1 MRRALLALVSTVAG
15 LVLLLSFKT
24 QPLTA
29 PLAAAGPLATTGG
42 ASGTR
47 AAATPTKA
55 PATAGQTPAATSAAP
70 RTYTGSTSQTPYG
83 PVQVQITVTAGKL
96 TAVTPVQ
103 LPNGNGY
110 DQQVDTIAV
119 PYLAQEALTAQSA
132 HIDSVSGAT
141 YTSNGYTA
149 SLQSALD
156 AAHL

>member
-1 MRRALLALVSTVAG
+1 MSTVAG

-29 PLAAAGPLATTGG
+29 PLAAAGPLATAGG
-42 ASGTR
+42 SSGTR
-47 AAATPTKA
+47 AATTPTKA
-55 PATAGQTPAATSAAP
+55 PAATPAAP

-119 PYLAQEALTAQSA
+119 PYLTQEALTAQSA

>member
-47 AAATPTKA
+47 AATTPTKA
-55 PATAGQTPAATSAAP
+55 PAATSAAP

-119 PYLAQEALTAQSA
+119 PYLTQEALTAQSA

>member
-15 LVLLLSFKT
+15 LVLLLTFKT

-42 ASGTR
+42 ASGSR
-47 AAATPTKA
+47 AATT
-55 PATAGQTPAATSAAP
+55 PATTPAKAPAATSAAP

-83 PVQVQITVTAGKL
+83 PVQVQITVAAGKL

>member
-42 ASGTR
+42 ASGSR
-47 AAATPTKA
+47 AATT
-55 PATAGQTPAATSAAP
+55 PATTPAKAPAATSAAP

-83 PVQVQITVTAGKL
+83 PVQVQITVAAGKL

>member
-24 QPLTA
+24 QPLAA
-29 PLAAAGPLATTGG
+29 PLAAAGPLAPTGG
-42 ASGTR
+42 ASGSR
-47 AAATPTKA
+47 AATTPTKA
-55 PATAGQTPAATSAAP
+55 PATAPAATSAGP